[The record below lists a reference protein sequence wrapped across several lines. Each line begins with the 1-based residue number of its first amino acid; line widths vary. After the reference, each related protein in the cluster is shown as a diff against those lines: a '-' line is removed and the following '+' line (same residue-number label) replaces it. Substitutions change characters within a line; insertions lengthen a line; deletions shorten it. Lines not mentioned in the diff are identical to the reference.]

1 MKQAIVIGI
10 LLVAVFILAGSVF
23 VLSGDKS
30 TLEDRVGKKDQK
42 IQALKGKVEELSAV
56 TGLQVTGEEV
66 QFVEQAFHM
75 YLNYDNESYV
85 TRFDELSNLVKVDV
99 LNKLKG
105 ASSLAPPVV
114 DMKNELE
121 SVHVYMNPSTPHTFL
136 VYTTTNYFL
145 DDALVN
151 HGSQLYEVSVLQ
163 NNGQFLIGDIKVIG
177 NMSEVDG
184 V

>member
-10 LLVAVFILAGSVF
+10 LLLAVFILAGSVF

-30 TLEDRVGKKDQK
+30 TLQDTIGKKDQK
-42 IQALKGKVEELSAV
+42 IQALKGKVDELSSV

-75 YLNYDNESYV
+75 YLTYDNKSYV
-85 TRFDELSNLVKVDV
+85 SRFDELSNWVKVDV

-105 ASSLAPPVV
+105 ASSLAPPAV

-121 SVHVYMNPSTPHTFL
+121 SVQVYMNPSAPHTFL

-151 HGSQLYEVSVLQ
+151 HGSQLYEVSVLKD
-163 NNGQFLIGDIKVIG
+163 NEQFLIGDIKVIG
-177 NMSEVDG
+177 NMTEVDG

>member
-30 TLEDRVGKKDQK
+30 TLENTVGEKEEK
-42 IQALKGKVEELSAV
+42 IQALKGKVDELSV
-56 TGLQVTGEEV
+56 MTGLQVTGEEV
-66 QFVEQAFHM
+66 QFIEQAFHV

-85 TRFDELSNLVKVDV
+85 TRFEELSNLVKVDV

-121 SVHVYMNPSTPHTFL
+121 SVQVYVNPSTPHTFL

-163 NNGQFLIGDIKVIG
+163 NNGEFLIGDITVIG
-177 NMSEVDG
+177 NMTEVDG

>member
-1 MKQAIVIGI
+1 MKQGITMGI
-10 LLVAVFILAGSVF
+10 LLVAVLILAGSVF
-23 VLSGDKS
+23 VLSGEKS
-30 TLEDRVGKKDQK
+30 TLKDTVGQKDQK
-42 IQALKGKVEELSAV
+42 IQALKGKVDELSAV

-66 QFVEQAFHM
+66 RFIEQTFHV

-85 TRFDELSNLVKVDV
+85 TRFEELSNLVKVDV

-114 DMKNELE
+114 AMKNELE
-121 SVHVYMNPSTPHTFL
+121 SVQVYINPSTPHTFL
-136 VYTTTNYFL
+136 VYTTTSYFL
-145 DDALVN
+145 DGALVN

-177 NMSEVDG
+177 NMTEVDG

>member
-23 VLSGDKS
+23 VLLGDK
-30 TLEDRVGKKDQK
+30 LALQDKIEKKEQ
-42 IQALKGKVEELSAV
+42 KVEALNEKVDELSVV

-66 QFVEQAFHM
+66 QFIEQMFQV

-85 TRFDELSNLVKVDV
+85 TRFEGLSSLVKVDV

-105 ASSLAPPVV
+105 ASSLASPVV

-121 SVHVYMNPSTPHTFL
+121 SVQVYVNPSTPHTFL

-163 NNGQFLIGDIKVIG
+163 NNGQFLIGDIKVLG
-177 NMSEVDG
+177 NMTEVDG

>member
-1 MKQAIVIGI
+1 MKQAIVIGV
-10 LLVAVFILAGSVF
+10 LLVAAFILAGSVF

-30 TLEDRVGKKDQK
+30 KLQDTVGKKDQK
-42 IQALKGKVEELSAV
+42 IQALKGKVDELSAV

-66 QFVEQAFHM
+66 QFVEQAFHV

-105 ASSLAPPVV
+105 ASSLAPPAV

-121 SVHVYMNPSTPHTFL
+121 SVKVYMNPSAPHTFL

-151 HGSQLYEVSVLQ
+151 HGSQLYEVSVLKD
-163 NNGQFLIGDIKVIG
+163 NSQFLIGDIKVIG
-177 NMSEVDG
+177 NMTEVDG